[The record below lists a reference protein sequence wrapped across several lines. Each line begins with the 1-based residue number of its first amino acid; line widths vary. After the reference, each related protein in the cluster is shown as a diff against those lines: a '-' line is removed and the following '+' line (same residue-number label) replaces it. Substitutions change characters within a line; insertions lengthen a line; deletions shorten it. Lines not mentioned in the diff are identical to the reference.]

1 MKPEPPQPEPKPF
14 KCGGC
19 GMQLPMVPATTPA
32 AVRLA
37 CAFCGSRYLGEVWTS
52 IPDNLKGNIRIIK
65 DE

>member
-1 MKPEPPQPEPKPF
+1 
-14 KCGGC
+14 
-19 GMQLPMVPATTPA
+19 MQLPMVPATTPA